1 MNKQGVI
8 FLRNS
13 EIFLEKYKQL
23 EEVVRSTCKLGD
35 GDSISFYLSGQSKYK
50 RFADDIRYCQK
61 VRNLLCHEKKV
72 NDSFAVEASASMIE
86 FIEKLIDNIRKRP
99 KCCDIQIKFDNV
111 CWRSLNDT
119 VKDTMTEMRN
129 KLFTHIPILN
139 DDGCVIGVFD
149 ENSVFTYIADE
160 EIVAIDET
168 LKFSD
173 IQKYLS
179 LEDREM
185 ESFVYVKAT
194 SYVDELEEKIE
205 SAFNLSKRIGLAF
218 VTASGSNKDKLQ
230 GIITPW
236 DII

>member
-1 MNKQGVI
+1 MK
-8 FLRNS
+8 NS

-23 EEVVRSTCKLGD
+23 EDIVRYTYKLGE
-35 GDSISFYLSGQSKYK
+35 GDSISHYLSGQSKYK

-72 NDSFAVEASASMIE
+72 SDSFAVEASASMID
-86 FIEKLIDNIRKRP
+86 FIDKLIDNIKKRP
-99 KCCDIQIKFDNV
+99 KCCDIQIKFADV

-119 VKDTMTEMRN
+119 VKDAMTEMRN

-139 DDGCVIGVFD
+139 EDGHVIGVFD

-160 EIVAIDET
+160 EIVAIDESLT
-168 LKFSD
+168 FAD
-173 IQKYLS
+173 VQKHLS
-179 LEDREM
+179 LEGREM

-205 SAFNLSKRIGLAF
+205 SAFNMGKRIGLAF

>member
-1 MNKQGVI
+1 MK
-8 FLRNS
+8 NS

-23 EEVVRSTCKLGD
+23 EETVRTTYKLND
-35 GDSISFYLSGQSKYK
+35 GDSISFYLSEQSKYK
-50 RFADDIRYCQK
+50 RFSNDIRYCQK

-72 NDSFAVEASASMIE
+72 NESFAVEASKSMIE
-86 FIEKLIDNIRKRP
+86 FIDKLIDNIKKRP
-99 KCCDIQIKFDNV
+99 KCCDIQIKFTNV

-119 VKDTMTEMRN
+119 VKDTMVEMRN

-160 EIVAIDET
+160 EIVAIDKT

-179 LEDREM
+179 LEGREM
-185 ESFVYVKAT
+185 ESFIYVKAT
-194 SYVDELEEKIE
+194 SYVDELEEKME
-205 SAFNLSKRIGLAF
+205 SALNTGKRIGLAF
-218 VTASGSNKDKLQ
+218 VTASGSNKDKIQ

>member
-1 MNKQGVI
+1 MK
-8 FLRNS
+8 NS
-13 EIFLEKYKQL
+13 EIFLEKYRQL
-23 EEVVRSTCKLGD
+23 EEVVRTTYNIKNN
-35 GDSISFYLSGQSKYK
+35 DSISFYLSSQSKYK
-50 RFADDIRYCQK
+50 RCAEEIKYCQD
-61 VRNLLCHEKKV
+61 VRNVLVHKRKIS
-72 NDSFAVEASASMIE
+72 NRYAVEPNDHIIS
-86 FIEKLIDNIRKRP
+86 FIENLIPIIKNRP

-129 KLFTHIPILN
+129 NLFTHIPILN
-139 DDGCVIGVFD
+139 EEGCVIGVFD
-149 ENSVFTYIADE
+149 ENSVFAYIADE

-205 SAFNLSKRIGLAF
+205 SAFNKGKRIGLAF